1 MSCIIYEK
9 NEQVAVISLNR
20 PEKLNAVND
29 EVLREF
35 NAALKEAELDD
46 GVTALI
52 VKGNGPSFCAGYDLS
67 GQGTAETGFD
77 FRSAGDVADL
87 MENQR
92 RRQESIF
99 NLYRFPKSTIARV
112 QGYCLEMGCSFA
124 MACDISFADEKALF
138 GDPSVRLGL
147 TTDMPLWYHL
157 VTHRKAK
164 ELLFTGKIIDG
175 IEAERIGIVTKA
187 VPADLLDQEVNE
199 MALTVSLT
207 PFDGLTNNLEGYKT
221 GIDARGLA
229 EGWRSS
235 SDKRAF
241 GILQR
246 PGTRPGEFN
255 FLDVRDKKGLKAA
268 FAQMNGPYKKLG
280 Y

>member
-9 NEQVAVISLNR
+9 TDEVIRISFNR

-29 EVLREF
+29 DLLKEF
-35 NAALKEAELDD
+35 DSALKEAEGDD
-46 GVTALI
+46 TVTAVVI
-52 VKGNGPSFCAGYDLS
+52 KGSGTSFCAGYDI
-67 GQGTAETGFD
+67 GGKGTSETGFD
-77 FRSAGDVADL
+77 FRSSGDVAEL
-87 MENQR
+87 MEQQW
-92 RRQESIF
+92 RRQKSIF
-99 NLYRFPKSTIARV
+99 NLARFPKSTIAHV
-112 QGYCLEMGCSFA
+112 QGYCLEIGCSFA
-124 MACDISFADEKALF
+124 MACDISFADEKAKF
-138 GDPSVRLGL
+138 GDPSVRMGL

-175 IEAERIGIVTKA
+175 IEAERIGIITKA
-187 VPADLLDQEVNE
+187 VPADQLDQEVNE

-221 GIDARGLA
+221 GTDARSLA
-229 EGWRSS
+229 AGWRSS
-235 SDKRAF
+235 ADKRAF

-246 PGTRPGEFN
+246 PGTRSGEFN

-268 FAQMNGPYKKLG
+268 LAEMNAPYKKLG